1 MALVAYIGRWFL
13 KLCKELGDAAMFLF
27 RSFSPL
33 PPYYWHNF
41 YEQIIRIGFYSIP
54 IVGMTALFT
63 GVVLALQTY
72 VGFARFA
79 SEGAVASVVVVSITR
94 ELGPVISGL
103 MLAARVG
110 SSMAA
115 EIASMKHGEQLDAL
129 TVMGISIYRY
139 IFSPR
144 IIAGVICMP
153 LLVLIADVIGVLG
166 GAIISASQLG
176 FVLECYLD
184 NTIESLEFI
193 DVLSGV
199 VKGVIFGLW
208 VTYTGC
214 LCGFKSSEGAWG
226 VAGAAIKSVMVSCVG
241 ILFFNY
247 IVTTLFV

>member
-1 MALVAYIGRWFL
+1 MLVAYIGKSFL
-13 KLCKELGDAAMFLF
+13 KFCRDIGDATLFLL
-27 RSFSPL
+27 RSISPY

-54 IVGMTALFT
+54 IVGLTALFT

-72 VGFARFA
+72 VGFSRFA

-115 EIASMKHGEQLDAL
+115 EIASMKHGEQLDAIA
-129 TVMGISIYRY
+129 VMGISVYRY
-139 IFSPR
+139 IFAPR
-144 IIAGVICMP
+144 IVAGIICMP
-153 LLVLIADVIGVLG
+153 LLVLIADCIGVLG
-166 GAIISASQLG
+166 GAIISSSQLG

-184 NTIESLEFI
+184 NTVESLEFI
-193 DVLSGV
+193 DVLSGL

-214 LCGFKSSEGAWG
+214 RCGFKSIEGAWG
-226 VAGAAIKSVMVSCVG
+226 VAESAIKSVMVSCVG
-241 ILFFNY
+241 IVFFNY